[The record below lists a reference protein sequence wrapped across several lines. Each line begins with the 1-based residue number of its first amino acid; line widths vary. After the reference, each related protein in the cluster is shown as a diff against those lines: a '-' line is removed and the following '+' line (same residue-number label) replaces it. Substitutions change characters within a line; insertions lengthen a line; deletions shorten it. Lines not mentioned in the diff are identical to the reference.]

1 MAEKQPSLSNDSN
14 KKLKGQR
21 HIKILN
27 TFPKSEQPENNTVYI
42 EVLNHHTKGG
52 HFPLF
57 NPKSKILSCHLHE
70 EINIAA
76 KSWKFVNLNV
86 SIKLP
91 DLFVYTLSHITSFL
105 ASKGLTIVPIN
116 FRTGEI
122 VRLIVEVHNIS
133 NQNLR
138 IHMDTTFFEIRFMT
152 HYNVELKE
160 WSSSSTYSNKT
171 KIDHPIQAEETGQVT
186 II

>member
-1 MAEKQPSLSNDSN
+1 MAESKDSSLLNNYSN
-14 KKLKGQR
+14 KKLAEQR
-21 HIKILN
+21 REQFIN
-27 TFPKSEQPENNTVYI
+27 DFPKKPPEINTVYI
-42 EVLNHHTKGG
+42 EVLNHHTKGRR
-52 HFPLF
+52 FPRF

-70 EINIAA
+70 ELNIAA

-91 DLFVYTLSHITSFL
+91 EQFVHTLLYITSFL
-105 ASKGLTIVPIN
+105 SSKGLTIVPSN
-116 FRTGEI
+116 LRTGET

-138 IHMDTTFFEIRFMT
+138 IHRDTTFFEIRFMT
-152 HYNVELKE
+152 HHNVELKE
-160 WSSSSTYSNKT
+160 WESTYSNKT
-171 KIDHPIQAEETGQVT
+171 KTQHSIHAEETGQET